1 MSIVKKAIFPVAGL
15 GTRFLPATKAIPK
28 EMLPIIDKPLVQYA
42 VEEAINAGI
51 EEIIFVTSHTK
62 RSIEDHF
69 DNNFELEEKLTN
81 SGKNSYINKINPE
94 SFENAKF
101 TYVRQKQQKGLGHAV
116 LQAKHLINNEPFA
129 VILADD
135 LIISKKSCIQQMLE
149 IYKATNCS
157 VIGVNKVL
165 DDQVSSYGIVDPFI
179 DNNGTIII
187 NNVIEKPSLE
197 DAPSNLAIVGRY
209 ILNSNI
215 FNHLDNQDPGAGNEI
230 QLTDAIMSMLKE
242 ESMTACEYEGEHF
255 DCGSKAGY
263 VNATISLALQDDLL
277 SKRVLDFIKTK
288 V

>member
-1 MSIVKKAIFPVAGL
+1 MSQVKKAIFPVAGL

-62 RSIEDHF
+62 RAIEDHF
-69 DNNFELEEKLTN
+69 DNNFELEEKLN
-81 SGKNSYINKINPE
+81 KSGKGSYVEKINPK

-135 LIISKKSCIQQMLE
+135 LIISDKSCIEQMLC
-149 IYKATNCS
+149 IYKSTHSS
-157 VIGVNKVL
+157 VIGVNRVL
-165 DDQVSSYGIVDPFI
+165 DEEVSSYGVIDPI
-179 DNNGTIII
+179 YNTDGSIQIK
-187 NNVIEKPSLE
+187 NVIEKPSLE

-209 ILNSNI
+209 ILNSDI
-215 FNHLDNQDPGAGNEI
+215 FNHLDGQFPGAGNEI
-230 QLTDAIMSMLKE
+230 QLTDAIMSMLKNQQI
-242 ESMTACEYEGEHF
+242 SACEYEGEHF

-263 VNATISLALQDDLL
+263 VNATISLALKDKLL
-277 SKRVLDFIKTK
+277 SNSVLNFIKTK